1 MRRAPARAVASWIL
15 YDFAN
20 TIYSMNVVTM
30 YFPLWMTV
38 NLAMEDIW
46 VSVGN
51 SLSMA
56 LVGLTM
62 PVLGVVS
69 DRFRAR
75 MPYLIALTLLCVSGT
90 AMIGIVGAL
99 GMTAL
104 AAASCALVFY
114 ILANFAYQGSLVFY
128 NALLPEVST
137 PRTTGKISGYG
148 VAVGYLGSFFG
159 LLVVMPFVTGGI
171 EFLGIEVPF
180 LRGQEV
186 EVARLEGGE
195 RTHLDLGVGRDAHY
209 GYLLKAV
216 DAKGRVWTP
225 RIRVEARDTTLVLQ
239 GGGARRAVMVR
250 WEPPANGEIS
260 SWRLYRREEGWGHV
274 GSFLPTAF
282 LFLITAIPT
291 FLFVRDRQAVGAK
304 AEDVARSSLRAALP
318 AAAYLPFLLAM
329 PLAVGGWVLWR
340 LATRPVQGQS
350 GRVEV
355 GRVLAA
361 YHRFVVSKILR
372 PVFPG
377 AHEFEATAQRIVA
390 GLAKSKETPGVL
402 RFLAAKFFYEEGVE
416 TIIIFMAV
424 YAVRVVGFSS
434 DVVVPFFLVATTAAA
449 IGSFLFGF
457 LTDRVGP
464 KSALTVVLTGWIV
477 CLALVVAIDNR
488 AFFWGLAC
496 AIGMFLG
503 GTWTS
508 ARPLLVTL
516 VPAARLGEFFGLYSL
531 SGKAAAI
538 TGPLLWGAV
547 VYALGSYGDEV
558 KYKAAVAALA
568 LLMLIGRL
576 LLRGVPDRWQ
586 CKSSLS
592 HA

>member
-51 SLSMA
+51 SLSMV

-75 MPYLIALTLLCVSGT
+75 MPYLIALTLLCVAGT

-99 GMTAL
+99 GMPGLPTAL
-104 AAASCALVFY
+104 CALLFY

-137 PRTTGKISGYG
+137 PRTMGKISGYG

-195 RTHLDLGVGRDAHY
+195 RAYLDVSVGRDAHY
-209 GYLLKAV
+209 EYILKAV
-216 DAKGRVWTP
+216 DAQGKARALP
-225 RIRVEARDTTLVLQ
+225 MRIQARDTTLAPQ
-239 GGGARRAVMVR
+239 GEGARRAVMVR
-250 WEPPANGEIS
+250 WQAPVHEDVRT
-260 SWRLYRREEGWGHV
+260 WRLYRHQGGWGHV
-274 GSFLPTAF
+274 GSFLPTGF
-282 LFLITAIPT
+282 LFLLTAIPT
-291 FLFVRDRQAVGAK
+291 FVFVRDRQPVPSK
-304 AEDVARSSLRAALP
+304 TREMARNSLQAALP
-318 AAAYLPFLLAM
+318 AAAYVPFLLAA
-329 PLAVGGWVLWR
+329 PLAVGGCVLWR
-340 LATRPVQGQS
+340 LAARRLQGES

-355 GRVLAA
+355 GSVLAA
-361 YHRFVVSKILR
+361 YHRFVLRKILQ

-377 AHEFEATAQRIVA
+377 AHEFEETAQRIVA

-402 RFLAAKFFYEEGVE
+402 RFLAAKFFYEEAVE

-424 YAVRVVGFSS
+424 YAVKVVGFSS

-449 IGSFLFGF
+449 IGSFLFGL
-457 LTDRVGP
+457 LTDRFGP

-477 CLALVVAIDNR
+477 SLVLVVAIDNR
-488 AFFWGLAC
+488 ALFWGLAC

-538 TGPLLWGAV
+538 TGPLLWGTV
-547 VYALGSYGDEV
+547 VYALGAYGDEV

-568 LLMLIGRL
+568 LLMLVGRL

-586 CKSSLS
+586 RHSPLS

>member
-75 MPYLIALTLLCVSGT
+75 MPYLITLTLLCVSGT
-90 AMIGIVGAL
+90 AMIGIVGVL
-99 GMTAL
+99 RMPVL

-137 PRTTGKISGYG
+137 PRTMGKISGYG

-171 EFLGIEVPF
+171 EFLGVEVPF

-195 RTHLDLGVGRDAHY
+195 RAYLDLGVDRDAHY
-209 GYLLKAV
+209 GYSLKAV
-216 DAKGRVWTP
+216 DAEGKVWAP

-250 WEPPANGEIS
+250 WRPPANEDIS
-260 SWRLYRREEGWGHV
+260 SWRLYRREEGWGHA

-291 FLFVRDRQAVGAK
+291 FVFVRDRQPVPAK
-304 AEDVARSSLRAALP
+304 AVDVARNSLRAALP
-318 AAAYLPFLLAM
+318 AAAYLPFLLGM
-329 PLAVGGWVLWR
+329 PLAVGGCVLWR
-340 LATRPVQGQS
+340 FATRRVQSKS

-355 GRVLAA
+355 GNVLAA
-361 YHRFVVSKILR
+361 YHRFVVHKVLH

-377 AHEFEATAQRIVA
+377 AHEFEATVQRIVA

-402 RFLAAKFFYEEGVE
+402 RFLAAKFFYEEAVE

-424 YAVRVVGFSS
+424 YAVKVVGFSS

-477 CLALVVAIDNR
+477 CLALVVAINSR
-488 AFFWGLAC
+488 ALFWGLAC

-538 TGPLLWGAV
+538 TGPLLWGTV
-547 VYALGSYGDEV
+547 VYALGPYGDAV

-576 LLRGVPDRWQ
+576 LLRGVPDRWRRR
-586 CKSSLS
+586 SPLS